1 MIPMICTKALPYAG
15 RRLKPGDA
23 FNARGESDAR
33 LLAAIGKAVRAP
45 APTPIPAAPP
55 VVPRAFTPPAPVVA
69 APEPAGDPAP
79 TPAAPAVDA
88 PATGYASTAQ
98 ERTKRAYRRRDLTA
112 E

>member
-15 RRLKPGDA
+15 RRLNPGDA

-45 APTPIPAAPP
+45 TPIPVAPP
-55 VVPRAFTPPAPVVA
+55 VVPSTLTPSVPPIA
-69 APEPAGDPAP
+69 APEPVSEPAT
-79 TPAAPAVDA
+79 TPAAPAVDT
-88 PATGYASTAQ
+88 PATDYPSTAQ
-98 ERTKRAYRRRDLTA
+98 ERSKRAYRRRDLTA